1 MNMNDLHQHFT
12 VINTTV
18 LDTNKNPLHYSF
30 TKGLNVL
37 GMKEMCVYGMSPASA
52 VEVLNH
58 LAVIQQK
65 GELKID
71 HKYSEFLVG
80 FDLIVKE
87 VPASNSIKRFGVSPP
102 CTVLARE
109 MLQVV
114 WPDEQNIFPWEEG
127 FDERQRH
134 LQYRL
139 YD

>member
-1 MNMNDLHQHFT
+1 MNMSDLHQHFA
-12 VINTTV
+12 VINTSV
-18 LDTNKNPLHYSF
+18 LDTNNNPLYYSF

-52 VEVLNH
+52 VDVLNH
-58 LAVIQQK
+58 LAVLQQK
-65 GELKID
+65 GELILD

-80 FDLIVKE
+80 FDLVVKE
-87 VPASNSIKRFGVSPP
+87 VRATNSVYRFGIGSPTP
-102 CTVLARE
+102 VIARE

-114 WPDEQNIFPWEEG
+114 WPDEQNVFPWEAN

-134 LQYRL
+134 LQYKL